1 MCISI
6 TKGKMMNEINTCGST
21 AAKAPKQP
29 ELIEMLDKLSNIE
42 TRCSSINTSLTNVN
56 ARFSGDT
63 PKEAFGEESAESEG
77 AVGKISDLIKRI
89 NWQLDRIDREVSDLN
104 NLV

>member
-1 MCISI
+1 
-6 TKGKMMNEINTCGST
+6 MNELNTCGST

-42 TRCSSINTSLTNVN
+42 TRCSSINTSLSNVN
-56 ARFSGDT
+56 ARFSGDK
-63 PKEAFGEESAESEG
+63 PKEAFGEDTAEQDG
-77 AVGKISDLIKRI
+77 AVGRIFDIIGRISY
-89 NWQLDRIDREVSDLN
+89 QLDRIDRETNDLD